1 MAARAAAAAGDD
13 AALLTICG
21 ALDVALTPEMVGL
34 GLSYEPVPVAE

>member
-21 ALDVALTPEMVGL
+21 AMDVALTPEMVGL
-34 GLSYEPVPVAE
+34 GEEELLPQCS